1 MPISYKINPARQR
14 VFTSVTGEVS
24 ALEVIG
30 HFETARREGFLAYSE
45 LIDAS
50 SIVDPTLSIAELWN
64 IAVTVRKL
72 QSAGNFGSRA
82 VWVGSDTNFVL
93 AHMFASLISGFIRM
107 KVFHDRIAA
116 EEWLNK
122 QNGRNSVPSDSC

>member
-14 VFTSVTGEVS
+14 VFTYVTGDVT
-24 ALEVIG
+24 ALEVVG
-30 HFETARREGFLAYSE
+30 HFETARREGFLSYSE

-50 SIVDPTLSIAELWN
+50 SIIDPTLSVTELWH
-64 IAVTVRKL
+64 IAVTVRQL
-72 QSAGNFGSRA
+72 QNEGNFGSRA

-107 KVFHDRIAA
+107 RVFHDRIAA
-116 EEWLNK
+116 VEWLNK
-122 QNGRNSVPSDSC
+122 QNGDDSISPVLR